1 MSFWQEFLLK
11 FFEQLGNFAFGVM
24 VGFIIAAYLFL
35 VTDKRTVRK
44 ETFKEVAEAQANQ
57 TLDSLIEKELK
68 KK

>member
-1 MSFWQEFLLK
+1 MSFWQEFLFKVTDHLSDY
-11 FFEQLGNFAFGVM
+11 LFGLLC
-24 VGFIIAAYLFL
+24 GFILGVYLL
-35 VTDKRTVRK
+35 TSAEKRTVRE